1 VDYPAALLDT
11 QFLISFHKHWMID
24 PREVYTQWFRS
35 FDHVA
40 LPAPDDVAY
49 SDPVALLDPHKSEL
63 FEAESH
69 DEL

>member
-1 VDYPAALLDT
+1 
-11 QFLISFHKHWMID
+11 MID